1 MILIILAAGKGE
13 RLYPLTRNTPK
24 SLLDLGNGQ
33 SILEHQIEWAKN
45 TNKIKKVI
53 IITGYLSDQIESKIK
68 ALKKQI
74 DIKVVYNPYYNI
86 TNNLMSLWTISNIEF
101 NDDILI
107 SNGDNIYKSQFFKKP
122 ANNGFYL
129 TISKKE
135 SYDNDD
141 MKVSIS
147 NNLVQKVNKK
157 ISLDN
162 TDAESIGLFQI
173 IGEKEQRIFKQKLIQ
188 CAKDEAFHQVFWLEV
203 INELIKDGIPIS
215 VYEIEANQWSE
226 IDYHPDINYIKQHI
240 KDL

>member
-33 SILEHQIEWAKN
+33 SILEHQIEWAKS
-45 TNKIKKVI
+45 TNEIKKVI

-74 DIKVVYNPYYNI
+74 DIDVVYNPYYKI
-86 TNNLMSLWTISNIEF
+86 TNNLMSLWTISNINF
-101 NDDILI
+101 DNDILI

-122 ANNGFYL
+122 ANNGFL
-129 TISKKE
+129 LNHFKKE
-135 SYDNDD
+135 IYDEDD
-141 MKVSIS
+141 MKVTIS

-188 CAKDEAFHQVFWLEV
+188 CAKVEGFHQVFWLEV
-203 INELIKDGIPIS
+203 INELINDGVHIS
-215 VYEIEANQWSE
+215 TVEIQSNDWSE
-226 IDYHPDINYIKQHI
+226 IDYHPDIHNIKQHI